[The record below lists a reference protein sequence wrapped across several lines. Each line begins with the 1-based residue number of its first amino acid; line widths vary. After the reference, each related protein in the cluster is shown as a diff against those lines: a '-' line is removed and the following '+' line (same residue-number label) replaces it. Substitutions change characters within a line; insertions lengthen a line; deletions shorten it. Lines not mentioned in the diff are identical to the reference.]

1 MTWPALSVASECVP
15 LVKTGGL
22 ADVVGALP
30 GAMMGQDWA
39 LRTLLPGYPVVLTQT
54 GPGTVVWSDDDL
66 FGGPASLRAVRS
78 AGLDLL
84 ILDAPHL
91 YLREG
96 PIYLDSNSR
105 DWPDNP
111 KRYAALSWVAA
122 AIADGALPDWRPE
135 VVHVHD
141 WQAALTP
148 TYLRIRNART
158 PTLLTIHNVAFHGNA
173 PAEWLE
179 ALRLPADRFTAD
191 GFEFYGQI
199 SALKA
204 GLVDATA
211 ISTVSPTYAR
221 ELLDPSFGMGLDG
234 VIATRSD
241 VLYGVLNGI
250 DTTVWDPATDPLIK
264 SYKTPRGK
272 ARNRAALIET
282 FGLQPVTDEGPLCIV
297 VSRLSDQKGL
307 DILAEALPR
316 LLDAGGMLA
325 LLGSGDPVL
334 EGQFRDLAD
343 AHPRVGAQIG
353 YSEPLSHQMFAGADA
368 VLVPSRFEPCGL
380 TQLYGL
386 RYGAVPVV
394 ARTGGL
400 ADTVI
405 DANAVALNAGVATG
419 LQFAPVTAD
428 ALGHALDRIVALYHQ
443 PAVFARMQRNGMAQA
458 LGWGPS
464 AAVYADIY
472 AKLTG

>member
-1 MTWPALSVASECVP
+1 MTRQALSVASECVP

-30 GAMMGQDWA
+30 GAMAGQGWA
-39 LRTLLPGYPVVLTQT
+39 LRTLLPGYPAVLKQT
-54 GPGTVVWSDDDL
+54 GQGTIVWSDDDL
-66 FGGPASLRAVRS
+66 FGGPASLRAMQA

-91 YLREG
+91 YSREG
-96 PIYLDSNSR
+96 QIYLDTNGR

-135 VVHVHD
+135 IVHVHD

-148 TYLRIRNART
+148 TYLRMRNAQT
-158 PTLLTIHNVAFHGNA
+158 PTLLTVHNVAFHGNA

-179 ALRLPADRFTAD
+179 ALRLPADRFTAV

-234 VIATRSD
+234 VIATRAS
-241 VLYGVLNGI
+241 VLHGVLNGI
-250 DTTVWDPATDPLIK
+250 DTAIWDPATDPLIK
-264 SYKTPRGK
+264 PYKTPRGK

-282 FGLQPVTDEGPLCIV
+282 FGLEAGAEDGPLCIV

-307 DILAEALPR
+307 DILAEAVPR
-316 LLDAGGMLA
+316 LLEAGGMLA

-334 EGQFRDLAD
+334 EARFQDLAD
-343 AHPRVGAQIG
+343 AYPRVGVRIG

-405 DANAVALNAGVATG
+405 DANTMALNAGVATG
-419 LQFAPVTAD
+419 LQFGPVTAE
-428 ALGHALDRIVALYHQ
+428 ALGHALDHLVALYRQ